1 MGKEDVLEYLDF
13 GVGEPDPPEE
23 QTNKKHCKGVE
34 YINTTKV
41 STALTTR
48 EAKEKTVKVHE
59 YGEKTEKNRQSF
71 TIMSLYSRVLNMS
84 NVVITPFDINILDC
98 VYSMIKNGQS
108 VFTIEQLANTLMKKE
123 VKFDSIDVNYQDTFE
138 AMKLTKEANPELSEE
153 QLNFYNRL
161 HLSIMKLSNVT
172 VRLDC
177 SRMKAPDGEK
187 VFDRHIKYG
196 YLLPMEIDEY
206 ESPVKKE
213 QRIKYTMIK
222 KSILYQYAERL
233 NRVAVVPAKM
243 LDTGLPASVDGV
255 VLGRE
260 IAKIITIMKNPHNHY
275 SSRDITYEWKKGGEE
290 KGLFARIGLKKESYP
305 SPQSWSRKK
314 RQIHKMIGEIL
325 EKYKQDGIITDYHE
339 NINGKSKVGY
349 HIDI

>member
-1 MGKEDVLEYLDF
+1 MGEDDVLEYLDF
-13 GVGEPDPPEE
+13 GIGEPEPAA
-23 QTNKKHCKGVE
+23 QTQNKHVKGVE

-98 VYSMIKNGQS
+98 VYSMIQNGQS
-108 VFTIEQLANTLMKKE
+108 EFTIEQLANTLMKKE

-187 VFDRHIKYG
+187 MFDRHIKYG
-196 YLLPMEIDEY
+196 YLLPIEIDEY

-275 SSRDITYEWKKGGEE
+275 ASRDITYEWKKYGEE
-290 KGLFARIGLKKESYP
+290 KGLFARIGLKREQYATA
-305 SPQSWSRKK
+305 QSWAKKKSKVHKEIGQILSRY
-314 RQIHKMIGEIL
+314 QEA
-325 EKYKQDGIITDYHE
+325 GIIKSYHE
-339 NINGKSKVGY
+339 NKKGQAKTGY
-349 HIDI
+349 HIEL

>member
-13 GVGEPDPPEE
+13 GIGEPDPPEE
-23 QTNKKHCKGVE
+23 QTNNKHCKGVE

-98 VYSMIKNGQS
+98 VYSMIQNGQS
-108 VFTIEQLANTLMKKE
+108 VFTIEQLANTLVKKE

-243 LDTGLPASVDGV
+243 LDTGLPASVDSV

-260 IAKIITIMKNPHNHY
+260 VARIITVMKNPHNRY
-275 SSRDITYEWKKGGEE
+275 ASRDITYEWKKYGEE
-290 KGLFARIGLKKESYP
+290 KGLFARIGLKREQYATA
-305 SPQSWSRKK
+305 QSWAKK
-314 RQIHKMIGEIL
+314 
-325 EKYKQDGIITDYHE
+325 
-339 NINGKSKVGY
+339 KSKVHKEIGQILSRYQEEGIIKSFHENKKGQVKTGY
-349 HIDI
+349 HIEL

>member
-1 MGKEDVLEYLDF
+1 MITTTKK
-13 GVGEPDPPEE
+13 
-23 QTNKKHCKGVE
+23 TNKKHCKGVE
-34 YINTTKV
+34 YINTTRV

-98 VYSMIKNGQS
+98 VYSMIKNGRS

-260 IAKIITIMKNPHNHY
+260 IARIITLMKNPHNHY
-275 SSRDITYEWKKGGEE
+275 ASRDITYEWKKGSEE
-290 KGLFARIGLKKESYP
+290 KGLFARIGLKREQYATA
-305 SPQSWSRKK
+305 QSWAKKKSKVHKEIGQILSRY
-314 RQIHKMIGEIL
+314 QEA
-325 EKYKQDGIITDYHE
+325 GIIKSYHE
-339 NINGKSKVGY
+339 NKKVQAKTGY
-349 HIDI
+349 HIEL